1 MAKTSKKGVKNYTS
15 PVFTKRMYY
24 FLIPA
29 LAFFLVFW
37 IYPVLQLFYYSI
49 TDFNGI
55 NYNFDFVGMKNYVRV
70 LTNGTLTNSMKNTLV
85 YAVMTVCISNI
96 IGLAVAMIL
105 NTKIKMKGL
114 FRTCAYF
121 PALFSAIVVGF
132 IWSYVYMPS
141 SGMIAS
147 LISLLGGDGAAFN
160 PLGNYKTA
168 LFAIAF
174 VEIWKG
180 FGTTMIIYLA
190 GLQTVDESLLEAAS
204 IDGCTEWQQIRF
216 VKLPLISSTITINVI
231 LSVISGLKAFDY
243 SFIMTNGGPGKS
255 TKTLMFQVYETA
267 FTDQKMGRASAFS
280 VLAFA
285 FIILITVL
293 MLLYMNKKEVEL

>member
-1 MAKTSKKGVKNYTS
+1 MSYTS
-15 PVFTKRMYY
+15 PVFKKQMYY

-29 LAFFLVFW
+29 LAFFLIFW

-55 NYNFDFVGMKNYVRV
+55 NYNFNFVGLKNYIRV
-70 LTNGTLTNSMKNTLV
+70 LSNGTLTNSMKNTLI
-85 YAVMTVCISNI
+85 YAVTTVVISNI
-96 IGLAVAMIL
+96 LGLAIAMIL
-105 NTKIKMKGL
+105 NTKIKLKGL

-132 IWSYVYMPS
+132 IWSYVYMPEA
-141 SGMIAS
+141 GMIAN
-147 LISLLGGDGAAFN
+147 LISMFGGDGAAFN

-204 IDGCTEWQQIRF
+204 IDGCNEWQTIRW

-285 FIILITVL
+285 FIIIVTIL
-293 MLLYMNKKEVEL
+293 MLIYMNKKEVEL

>member
-1 MAKTSKKGVKNYTS
+1 
-15 PVFTKRMYY
+15 MYF

-29 LAFFLVFW
+29 LAFFLIFW

-55 NYNFDFVGMKNYVRV
+55 NYDFDFVGFKNYVKV
-70 LTNGTLTNSMKNTLV
+70 LSNGTLTNSMKNTLI
-85 YAVMTVCISNI
+85 YAVVTVVISNI
-96 IGLAVAMIL
+96 LGLAIAMIL
-105 NTKIKMKGL
+105 NTKIKLKGL

-132 IWSYVYMPS
+132 IWSYVYMPEA
-141 SGMIAS
+141 GMLAN
-147 LISLLGGDGAAFN
+147 LISMLGGDGAAFN
-160 PLGNYKTA
+160 PLGNYRMA

-204 IDGCTEWQQIRF
+204 IDGCTEWQKIRF
-216 VKLPLISSTITINVI
+216 VKLPLISATITINVI
-231 LSVISGLKAFDY
+231 LSVIAGLKAFDY

-285 FIILITVL
+285 FIIIVTVL
-293 MLLYMNKKEVEL
+293 MLIYMNKKEVEL

>member
-1 MAKTSKKGVKNYTS
+1 MAKTSRNASKS
-15 PVFTKRMYY
+15 SASLVFTKRMYY

-29 LAFFLVFW
+29 LALFLTFW

-55 NYNFDFVGMKNYVRV
+55 DYNFDFVGMKNYAKV
-70 LTNGTLTNSMKNTLV
+70 LTNGTLVNSMKNTLV
-85 YAVMTVCISNI
+85 YAVVTVCLSNF
-96 IGLAVAMIL
+96 IGLSVAMIL
-105 NTKIKMKGL
+105 NTKIKLKGL
-114 FRTCAYF
+114 FRTCSYF

-132 IWSYVYMPS
+132 IWSYVYMPGA
-141 SGMIAS
+141 GMIAS
-147 LISLLGGDGAAFN
+147 LVSMLGGNGTAFN
-160 PLGNYKTA
+160 PLGNYHTA
-168 LFAIAF
+168 LFAIAM

-190 GLQTVDESLLEAAS
+190 GLQTVDESLIEAAG
-204 IDGCTEWQQIRF
+204 IDGCTQWQQIRY

-231 LSVISGLKAFDY
+231 LSVIAGLKAFDY

-267 FTDQKMGRASAFS
+267 FMDQKMGRASAFS

-293 MLLYMNKKEVEL
+293 MLIYMNKKEVEL

>member
-1 MAKTSKKGVKNYTS
+1 MSYTS
-15 PVFTKRMYY
+15 PVFKKQMYY

-29 LAFFLVFW
+29 LAFFLIFW

-55 NYNFDFVGMKNYVRV
+55 NYNFNFVGFKNYIRV
-70 LTNGTLTNSMKNTLV
+70 LSNGTLTNSMKNTLI
-85 YAVMTVCISNI
+85 YAVTTVVISNI
-96 IGLAVAMIL
+96 LGLAIAMIL
-105 NTKIKMKGL
+105 NTKIKLKGL

-132 IWSYVYMPS
+132 IWSYVYMPEA
-141 SGMIAS
+141 GMIAN
-147 LISLLGGDGAAFN
+147 LISMFGGDGAAFN

-204 IDGCTEWQQIRF
+204 IDGCNEWQTIRW

-285 FIILITVL
+285 FIIIVTIL
-293 MLLYMNKKEVEL
+293 MLIYMNKKEVEL

>member
-1 MAKTSKKGVKNYTS
+1 MAKTRKKSVNYTS
-15 PVFTKRMYY
+15 PVFKKQMYF

-29 LAFFLVFW
+29 LAFFLIFW

-55 NYNFDFVGMKNYVRV
+55 NYDFDFVGFKNYAKV
-70 LTNGTLTNSMKNTLV
+70 LSNGTLTNSMKNTLI
-85 YAVMTVCISNI
+85 YAVVTVVISNI
-96 IGLAVAMIL
+96 LGLAIAMIL
-105 NTKIKMKGL
+105 NTKIKLKGL

-132 IWSYVYMPS
+132 IWSYVYMPEA
-141 SGMIAS
+141 GMLAN
-147 LISLLGGDGAAFN
+147 LISMFGGDGAAFN

-204 IDGCTEWQQIRF
+204 IDGCTEWQKIRF
-216 VKLPLISSTITINVI
+216 VKLPLISATITINVI
-231 LSVISGLKAFDY
+231 LSVIAGLKAFDY

-285 FIILITVL
+285 FIIIVTVL
-293 MLLYMNKKEVEL
+293 MLIYMNKKEVEL

>member
-15 PVFTKRMYY
+15 PVFTRRMYY

-29 LAFFLVFW
+29 LAFFLIFW
-37 IYPVLQLFYYSI
+37 IYPVLQLFYYSV

-55 NYNFDFVGMKNYVRV
+55 NYDFDFVGMKNYARV
-70 LTNGTLTNSMKNTLV
+70 LSNGTLTNSMKNTLI

-132 IWSYVYMPS
+132 IWSYVYMPGA
-141 SGMIAS
+141 GMIAN
-147 LISLLGGDGAAFN
+147 LITMVGGDGAAFN

-168 LFAIAF
+168 LFAIAM

-204 IDGCTEWQQIRF
+204 IDGCTQWQQIKW

>member
-1 MAKTSKKGVKNYTS
+1 MAKNNKRKGANTSL
-15 PVFTKRMYY
+15 VFNNRMYF

-29 LAFFLVFW
+29 LAFFLVLW
-37 IYPVLQLFYYSI
+37 IYPLLQLFYYSI
-49 TDFNGI
+49 TDFNGVNY
-55 NYNFDFVGMKNYVRV
+55 NYNFVGLKNYIKV
-70 LTNGTLTNSMKNTLV
+70 LNNGTLTNSMKNTLI
-85 YAVMTVCISNI
+85 YAVVSVVLSNI
-96 IGLAVAMIL
+96 LGLGIAMIL
-105 NTKIKMKGL
+105 NTKIRFKGL

-147 LISLLGGDGAAFN
+147 IITLLGGDGSAFN
-160 PLGNYKTA
+160 PLGNYNVA
-168 LFAIAF
+168 LFAICL
-174 VEIWKG
+174 VEVWKG

-190 GLQTVDESLLEAAS
+190 GLQTVDESLLEAGR
-204 IDGCTEWQQIRF
+204 IDGCTEWQLFHKI
-216 VKLPLISSTITINVI
+216 KLPLISSTVTINVI

-255 TKTLMFQVYETA
+255 TKTLMYQVYETA
-267 FTDQKMGRASAFS
+267 FMDQKMGRASAFS

-285 FIILITVL
+285 FIIVITVV
-293 MLLYMNKKEVEL
+293 MLAYMNKREVEL

>member
-1 MAKTSKKGVKNYTS
+1 M
-15 PVFTKRMYY
+15 
-24 FLIPA
+24 
-29 LAFFLVFW
+29 AFFLVFW

-55 NYNFDFVGMKNYVRV
+55 NYDFDFVGMKNYARV
-70 LTNGTLTNSMKNTLV
+70 LSNGTLTNSMKNTLL
-85 YAVMTVCISNI
+85 YAVTTVCISNV
-96 IGLAVAMIL
+96 IGLSVAMIL

-132 IWSYVYMPS
+132 IWSYVYMPR

-160 PLGNYKTA
+160 PLGNYRTA
-168 LFAIAF
+168 LFAIAL

-190 GLQTVDESLLEAAS
+190 GLQTVDESLLEAAG
-204 IDGCTEWQQIRF
+204 IDGCTQWQQIRF

-285 FIILITVL
+285 FIIFITIL

>member
-1 MAKTSKKGVKNYTS
+1 
-15 PVFTKRMYY
+15 
-24 FLIPA
+24 
-29 LAFFLVFW
+29 
-37 IYPVLQLFYYSI
+37 
-49 TDFNGI
+49 
-55 NYNFDFVGMKNYVRV
+55 
-70 LTNGTLTNSMKNTLV
+70 
-85 YAVMTVCISNI
+85 
-96 IGLAVAMIL
+96 
-105 NTKIKMKGL
+105 
-114 FRTCAYF
+114 
-121 PALFSAIVVGF
+121 
-132 IWSYVYMPS
+132 
-141 SGMIAS
+141 MIAN
-147 LISLLGGDGAAFN
+147 LISMFGGDGAAFN

-204 IDGCTEWQQIRF
+204 IDGCNEWQTIRW

-285 FIILITVL
+285 FIIIVTIL
-293 MLLYMNKKEVEL
+293 MLIYMNKKEVEL

>member
-1 MAKTSKKGVKNYTS
+1 MARTSKKGVKNYTS

-29 LAFFLVFW
+29 LAFFLIFW
-37 IYPVLQLFYYSI
+37 IYPVLQLFYYSV

-55 NYNFDFVGMKNYVRV
+55 NYNFDFVGMKNYTRV

-96 IGLAVAMIL
+96 IGLGVAMIL

-147 LISLLGGDGAAFN
+147 LISLLGGNGAAFN

>member
-1 MAKTSKKGVKNYTS
+1 MAKTSKKGGKS
-15 PVFTKRMYY
+15 SASLVFTPKMYY

-29 LAFFLVFW
+29 LSFFLIFW

-55 NYNFDFVGMKNYVRV
+55 DYNFNFVGMKNYAKV
-70 LTNGTLTNSMKNTLV
+70 LTNGTLVNSMKNTLI
-85 YAVMTVCISNI
+85 YAVVTVCISNL
-96 IGLAVAMIL
+96 IGLSVAMAL

-114 FRTCAYF
+114 FRTCSYF

-132 IWSYVYMPS
+132 IWSYVYMPDA
-141 SGMIAS
+141 GMIAN
-147 LISLLGGDGAAFN
+147 LITMIGGNGAAFN

-168 LFAIAF
+168 LFAIAV

-190 GLQTVDESLLEAAS
+190 GLQTVDESLIEAAG
-204 IDGCTEWQQIRF
+204 IDGCTQWQQIRY

-231 LSVISGLKAFDY
+231 LSVIAGLKAFDY

-267 FTDQKMGRASAFS
+267 FMDQKMGRASAFS

-285 FIILITVL
+285 FIILITIL